1 MPITEEQKAVLL
13 RYEEAKL
20 KIKEY
25 EAVVDELKPEVLKL
39 IPDDANVQTE
49 RGHFFIQKKARW
61 KYTEATLAKEAEVK
75 QLKKDEEAKGDAT
88 AEYSSI
94 LVYKEGQPA

>member
-1 MPITEEQKAVLL
+1 MEDAQKEVLL

-20 KIKEY
+20 KIKEL
-25 EAVVDELKPEVLKL
+25 EAVVDELKPEVLAL
-39 IPDDANVQTE
+39 IPEDSNVQTE
-49 RGHFFIQKKARW
+49 RGYFFKQKKAKW
-61 KYTEATLAKEAEVK
+61 TYTEATQAKEAEVK

-94 LVYKEGQPA
+94 LVYKEGQPT